1 MSELHL
7 VAVSQIRVGES
18 KNGRTHQV
26 ANHGGSVGCGIY
38 EKNVGFWAYDVRE
51 KKSETC
57 VRLAFCYHLECTAAA
72 DARWR

>member
-1 MSELHL
+1 MGELHL
-7 VAVSQIRVGES
+7 VIVSEIRVSES

-57 VRLAFCYHLECTAAA
+57 VRLALCYPLECTAAA